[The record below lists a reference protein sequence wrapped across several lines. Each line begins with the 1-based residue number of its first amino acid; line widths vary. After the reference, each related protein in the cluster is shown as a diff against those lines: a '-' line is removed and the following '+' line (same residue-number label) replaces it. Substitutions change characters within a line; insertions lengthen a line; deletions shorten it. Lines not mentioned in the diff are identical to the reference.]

1 MQRSVSLNRSPLS
14 KLVALRARARA
25 IKLRPAAGPA
35 KPKPAGPPAPMAE
48 QLSRSPEIRIT
59 SLV

>member
-14 KLVALRARARA
+14 KLLALRAKARA
-25 IKLRPAAGPA
+25 IKPRPAAGPA